1 MKIIIFLL
9 LLLITCSNSLYTAQ
23 YNALVSINTILNQ
36 DWDVTLNTICS
47 QTKFQ
52 CDSTGDNIQNLYLV
66 NPIIPISLP
75 VNDIIE
81 FTNLEGLGIDTNIVF
96 GASFWA
102 EIGRFTMLKQIGI
115 QTLTED
121 LPTNIGEMFP
131 RTLNSLVIERSQ
143 FIFPDSLFTKS
154 NLSTVYLA
162 TFNTADYDIFPIEIS
177 APSTIKTLAITNTG
191 SLKLKGTNFTNLNYL
206 SLTHSLAGN
215 PMTYNLFDTWKCRQ
229 INVQYSSNLILSEF
243 PSSLLINTD
252 VTFITF
258 RAENRMLLGSTT
270 VLDFSG
276 AIQLTSL
283 ELRNFNILPQLTY
296 PGIIF
301 ANNTIDRFGHIY
313 LSPIDYTVLN
323 IFSFAMLDLMQCT
336 YINNL
341 PIGNYSQMSAFS
353 IMDDETTPL
362 FSGPVPDELCNIKSY
377 FSMHYT
383 TVTTLPQC
391 FSCEWGNPD
400 FDINF
405 SNNPSLIKTYS
416 CPNFQF
422 LNYSNLLPTKGGLI
436 DISGVDLGWKI
447 YDQNNVLYTYQRV
460 KVGNEL
466 LSVEVADG
474 TGLGK
479 TLQVKFHAI
488 SNPSAQVYTLNYNY
502 MPPTITSFNAASN
515 YLYIQGDNFY
525 YLASKV
531 KVWVAGKPLVI
542 YSPQFNNI
550 VCGPDAVP
558 YNNNL
563 TISITVD
570 IDGQSDSKII
580 RAAGFAPQLFQPF
593 PKLYSGGG
601 FVQFTGQYLTYDTT
615 IMNLT
620 INGLLF
626 SDNITQATAESYMIK
641 YSPIARGNYTL
652 VYNLLEYQVTG
663 TIEVTDDPPCV
674 VVPANGYCLGITPVC
689 IKPWT
694 GPDCGSIPA
703 NLTRPPILDSN
714 PFFKTNS
721 EKSQWKGESSSFTYS
736 YTTTSLTEVDEFGN
750 VVNGNFLP
758 LPQTRQPDQNSTDKI
773 QSVYISGPLH
783 NTSSLINILSWYI
796 DYFDSYTNF
805 GQPTIE
811 VPSTFGYLNGIM
823 AFPFTSPTNHL
834 ELTFQLEL
842 EIVNPDIPLCSR
854 VEIASLPT
862 TTGVDYIK
870 LKINYI
876 DYYLRIYKT
885 AMQNS
890 ANQLLPLNYTTRTIT
905 QQAQK
910 IVQEVTIFIDPWVD
924 NYYIY
929 EFDLTML
936 YDSKSAAQE
945 SSPKC
950 SSFTPTPTS
959 KPSDKPCPGDP
970 VCGGSS
976 QGQCVN
982 SHCQCISPWRGVQCD
997 SKPDIIPPVIP
1008 NPETPT
1014 INSTKDEIGFHISII
1029 SLRELNFNGVLE
1041 REQYLSNWTVIETKT
1056 EQKQTFYYKNNVFG
1070 NSSTNNDTIVF
1081 VTIDYFYVDTQV
1093 EFAGETSTKSAG
1105 TIKYSANVTSWPFL
1119 KKTNQLQIV
1128 FSSSAQDNT
1137 ESSDSCTVKNVEYS
1151 QNQQDNVEVVYFQV
1165 NDKTFQSKFIDDAIV
1180 DGTIRQIKNVE
1191 LPNVVNDSN
1200 TLSSSLIG
1208 ILTPYHNEYVL
1219 IDPDFSLLISYV
1231 PPKEKEG
1238 SICSEKSK
1246 KKLSNAQIAGIVV
1259 GGFVFLVSIIA
1270 IIVYAI
1276 RFNMRKK
1283 ALVRTI
1289 NQKIQAVNNH
1299 NKN

>member
-9 LLLITCSNSLYTAQ
+9 LLLFRCSNSLYTAQ

-36 DWDVTLNTICS
+36 NWDLTLNTICS

-52 CDSTGDNIQNLYLV
+52 CDSTGDNIKNLYLV
-66 NPIIPISLP
+66 NPIIPNSLP
-75 VNDIIE
+75 VIDIIE
-81 FTNLEGLGIDTNIVF
+81 FTNLVELSIDINIVF

-154 NLSTVYLA
+154 NLSNAQLA
-162 TFNTADYDIFPIEIS
+162 TSNTADYDIFPIEIS
-177 APSTIKTLAITNTG
+177 APSTIKTLLISNTG

-206 SLTHSLAGN
+206 SLTHTLAGN
-215 PMTYNLFDTWKCRQ
+215 PMTYNLFDTWKCEQ
-229 INVQYSSNLILSEF
+229 ITIQYLSNSILSEF

-252 VTFITF
+252 VKFLTIK
-258 RAENRMLLGSTT
+258 AEDKLLLGSTT

-301 ANNTIDRFGHIY
+301 ANNNTIQRSGYIY
-313 LSPIDYTVLN
+313 FSSIDYTVLN
-323 IFSFAMLDLMQCT
+323 IFSFAILDLMQCT

-405 SNNPSLIKTYS
+405 SNNTFLNKSYS
-416 CPNFQF
+416 CR
-422 LNYSNLLPTKGGLI
+422 GLI

-466 LSVEVADG
+466 LSVEVDDG

-502 MPPTITSFNAASN
+502 MPPTITSFNVASD

-531 KVWVAGKPLVI
+531 KVWVAGKPVMI
-542 YSPQFNNI
+542 FSSQFDNI
-550 VCGPDAVP
+550 VCGHGSVP

-580 RAAGFAPQLFQPF
+580 RADGFAPQLFQPF
-593 PKLYSGGG
+593 PKLYSLGGTI
-601 FVQFTGQYLTYDTT
+601 QFTGQYLTYDTT

-641 YSPIARGNYTL
+641 YSPIPRGNYTL

-674 VVPANGYCLGITPVC
+674 VVPANGYCDGITPVC

-703 NLTRPPILDSN
+703 NLTRPTLLDSN
-714 PFFKTNS
+714 PFFKS
-721 EKSQWKGESSSFTYS
+721 DSHESQWKGESSSFTYS

-750 VVNGNFLP
+750 VVNGNFFPFL
-758 LPQTRQPDQNSTDKI
+758 QSRQPDSNPPGKI
-773 QSVYISGPLH
+773 QSTYVSGPLQG
-783 NTSSLINILSWYI
+783 SSMLMNILSWYL
-796 DYFDSYTNF
+796 DFTDSRTVY
-805 GQPTIE
+805 GLPVIQ
-811 VPSTFGYLNGIM
+811 VPSTLGYLNAIM

-842 EIVNPDIPLCSR
+842 EVVNPDIPLCSR

-885 AMQNS
+885 ASQN
-890 ANQLLPLNYTTRTIT
+890 ANNTLVPLNYTTRTIT

-924 NYYIY
+924 IYYFY

-950 SSFTPTPTS
+950 SFTPTPTT

-970 VCGGSS
+970 VCGGTS

-1008 NPETPT
+1008 DPETPT

-1056 EQKQTFYYKNNVFG
+1056 EQKQTFYYKNKVFG

-1137 ESSDSCTVKNVEYS
+1137 ESSDSCTLKNVEYS
-1151 QNQQDNVEVVYFQV
+1151 QDQQDNVEVVYIQV

-1191 LPNVVNDSN
+1191 LPNLVNDSN

-1238 SICSEKSK
+1238 SICSEKPK

-1259 GGFVFLVSIIA
+1259 GGFVFLVAAVA
-1270 IIVYAI
+1270 ITVYAI
-1276 RFNMRKK
+1276 KFNMKK
-1283 ALVRTI
+1283 RALVLSF
-1289 NQKIQAVNNH
+1289 NQKFQAVNN
-1299 NKN
+1299 